1 MKNTTSLMLWVKIAP
16 MKILIVKL
24 SSLGDVLHNLPIV
37 WDLRTRYP
45 EAQID
50 WVVEEGYVGLLEP
63 LKTSPNFAGID
74 RIIPLA
80 FRRWKNAL
88 KRGEFIKSIQE
99 YIAFNADI
107 ARTSYDLIIET
118 QGLLKSAWVTK
129 LANPQKTASVF
140 GLANQTE
147 FSGYEPWA
155 RMFYSDCVQVPF
167 HCHAVDRS
175 RWVAASAMDSPLPDR
190 GLMPPQFY
198 PEAYVQSLVDAA
210 KLGFASTRIDLGFDV
225 TKPYVMCFHATAG
238 ASKRWSD
245 DHWVA
250 IGKVL
255 VAKGIQVIL
264 PWGNDK
270 EKSVSTQI
278 TKKISSQHSLVGSK
292 AIVPCAF
299 SITDAFGLVVGAKM
313 TIGVDTGL
321 THLSAILGMPT
332 IELYCDSPRWKT
344 EGYWSPKIHNLGD
357 KGQPPS
363 VEEVLTIINN
373 LSLQKDDA

>member
-1 MKNTTSLMLWVKIAP
+1 VKIAF

-37 WDLRTRYP
+37 WDLRAQYP
-45 EAQID
+45 QAQID

-63 LKTSPNFAGID
+63 LKTTSNFAGID

-80 FRRWKNAL
+80 FRRWKKAL
-88 KRGEFIKSIQE
+88 KRGEFIQSIQE
-99 YIAFNADI
+99 YISFKEQFKSEAFI
-107 ARTSYDLIIET
+107 GYDLIIET

-129 LANPQKTASVF
+129 LASPNKTAQVF

-155 RMFYSDCVQVPF
+155 RKFYTDSVQVPF

-175 RWVAASAMDSPLPDR
+175 RWVAASAMNIPVPDR
-190 GLMPPQFY
+190 VMMPPKFY
-198 PEAYVQSLVDAA
+198 PESYVQSLIDAA
-210 KLGFASTRIDLGFDV
+210 KLGFASTRVDLGFDV

-238 ASKRWSD
+238 ASKRWSE

-250 IGKVL
+250 VGKAL
-255 VAKGIQVIL
+255 VAKSIQVIL

-270 EKSVSTQI
+270 EKEVSQRI
-278 TKKISSQHSLVGSK
+278 AKKISGHPSLIGSK
-292 AIVPCAF
+292 AIVPNSF
-299 SITDAFGLVVGAKM
+299 SIIDAFGLIAGAQM

-321 THLSAILGMPT
+321 THLSAILGRPT

-344 EGYWSPKIHNLGD
+344 EGYWSSKIHNLGD
-357 KGQPPS
+357 KGYPPPA
-363 VEEVLTIINN
+363 EEVLFLINKIDQFN
-373 LSLQKDDA
+373 L

>member
-1 MKNTTSLMLWVKIAP
+1 
-16 MKILIVKL
+16 
-24 SSLGDVLHNLPIV
+24 
-37 WDLRTRYP
+37 
-45 EAQID
+45 
-50 WVVEEGYVGLLEP
+50 
-63 LKTSPNFAGID
+63 
-74 RIIPLA
+74 
-80 FRRWKNAL
+80 
-88 KRGEFIKSIQE
+88 
-99 YIAFNADI
+99 
-107 ARTSYDLIIET
+107 
-118 QGLLKSAWVTK
+118 
-129 LANPQKTASVF
+129 LANPEKTASVF

-155 RMFYSDCVQVPF
+155 RKFYTDCVQVPF

-175 RWVAASAMDSPLPDR
+175 RWVTASAMDIPVPDR
-190 GLMPPQFY
+190 VLMPPKFY
-198 PEAYVQSLVDAA
+198 PEAYVQSLVEAA
-210 KLGFASTRIDLGFDV
+210 RLGFASTRVDLGFDV

-250 IGKVL
+250 VGKAL

-270 EKSVSTQI
+270 EKAVSELI
-278 TKKISSQHSLVGSK
+278 AKKISGRPSLVGSK
-292 AIVPCAF
+292 AIVPNSF
-299 SITDAFGLVVGAKM
+299 SIADAFGLIAGAQM

-344 EGYWSPKIHNLGD
+344 EGYWSPNIHNLGD

-363 VEEVLTIINN
+363 AEEVLALIP
-373 LSLQKDDA
+373 

>member
-1 MKNTTSLMLWVKIAP
+1 

-37 WDLRTRYP
+37 WDLRAKYP
-45 EAQID
+45 DARID

-63 LKTSPNFAGID
+63 LKTSYSDGKATPVFSGID

-80 FRRWKNAL
+80 FRRWKKAL
-88 KRGEFIKSIQE
+88 RRGEFIQSIQE
-99 YIAFNADI
+99 YIAFKTDLQ
-107 ARTSYDLIIET
+107 TTQYDLIIET

-129 LANPQKTASVF
+129 LANPHQTAKVF

-155 RMFYSDCVQVPF
+155 RRFYTDCVQVPF

-175 RWVAASAMDSPLPDR
+175 RWVSASAMDVPVPDR
-190 GLMPPQFY
+190 NLTPPQFY
-198 PEAYVQSLVDAA
+198 PESYAQSLVDDAQ
-210 KLGFASTRIDLGFDV
+210 LGFASTRIDLGFDV

-245 DHWVA
+245 DYWVSV
-250 IGKVL
+250 GKAL
-255 VAKGIQVIL
+255 VAKGIQVVL

-270 EKSVSTQI
+270 EKEISVQLA
-278 TKKISSQHSLVGSK
+278 KKISGHSSLVGSK
-292 AIVPCAF
+292 AIVPNAF
-299 SITDAFGLVVGAKM
+299 SIADAFGLVAGAKV

-321 THLSAILGMPT
+321 THLAAILGLPT

-357 KGQPPS
+357 KGQPPTP
-363 VEEVLTIINN
+363 EEVLQALKD
-373 LSLQKDDA
+373 LSVID

>member
-1 MKNTTSLMLWVKIAP
+1 

-37 WDLRTRYP
+37 WDLRAKCP

-50 WVVEEGYVGLLEP
+50 WVVEEGYTGLLEP
-63 LKTSPNFAGID
+63 LRTITSASGGAVAGINN
-74 RIIPLA
+74 IIPLA
-80 FRRWKNAL
+80 FRRWKKAL
-88 KRGEFIKSIQE
+88 KRGEFIHSIQE
-99 YIAFNADI
+99 YIDFKEQFKSGGGAD
-107 ARTSYDLIIET
+107 YDLIIET
-118 QGLLKSAWVTK
+118 QGLLKSAWVTH
-129 LANPQKTASVF
+129 LANPNKTASVF
-140 GLANQTE
+140 GLGNQTE

-155 RMFYSDCVQVPF
+155 RKFYTDCVQVPF

-175 RWVAASAMDSPLPDR
+175 RWVTASALDLPVPDRAAS
-190 GLMPPQFY
+190 PPQFY
-198 PEAYVQSLVDAA
+198 PDTYVQSLVDAA
-210 KLGFASTRIDLGFDV
+210 NLGFASTRVDLGFDV

-238 ASKRWSD
+238 ASKRWSE

-250 IGKVL
+250 VGKVL

-270 EKSVSTQI
+270 EKSISEQIAKKVSGRL
-278 TKKISSQHSLVGSK
+278 SLDGSK
-292 AIVPCAF
+292 AIVPNSF
-299 SITDAFGLVVGAKM
+299 SISDAFGLIAGARM

-344 EGYWSPKIHNLGD
+344 EGYWSPRIHNLGD

-363 VEEVLTIINN
+363 VEEVVSVVNAIDQLN
-373 LSLQKDDA
+373 Q